1 MSEFLVYEFNQFPS
15 LQTRSDMC
23 VESLLLKVSQFI
35 FNFFKNRKEIQCQ
48 VNGRRWQK
56 LGEVPNETRTLKK
69 ENTADRKG

>member
-1 MSEFLVYEFNQFPS
+1 
-15 LQTRSDMC
+15 MC